1 MGSAFLQQPGPA
13 TAAASPAAAARA
25 ARAADA
31 EAAQLDARLELAAK
45 KAAVASL
52 EAQAGGRSADAP
64 AQPGTPSGRIVIE
77 RADGTTI
84 ILDNPTSEQL
94 AQAGVGSSGNS
105 GAPEGWQP
113 VAITSTV
120 MWAIVAIV
128 WMILKH
134 RKRGATSTPSKQTDE
149 MAARMA
155 RIENAIESVA
165 VEVERIS
172 EGQRFTARL
181 LSEGAAVPVAVADR
195 GDAVPANRA
204 GL

>member
-1 MGSAFLQQPGPA
+1 MRSAFLQQPGPA
-13 TAAASPAAAARA
+13 TAATSPAAAARA
-25 ARAADA
+25 ARTADA
-31 EAAQLDARLELAAK
+31 DAAQLDARLEVAAK
-45 KAAVASL
+45 KAALASL
-52 EAQAGGRSADAP
+52 EAQTGGVSADAP
-64 AQPGTPSGRIVIE
+64 AQPGAPSGRILIE
-77 RADGTTI
+77 RDDGTRVT
-84 ILDNPTSEQL
+84 LDNPTTEQL
-94 AQAGVGSSGNS
+94 AQVGVGSTGNS

-134 RKRGATSTPSKQTDE
+134 RRRGAAAMPSKQSDE

-172 EGQRFTARL
+172 EGQRFTSRL
-181 LSEGAAVPVAVADR
+181 LSEGAAVPMAVANR